1 MILQGKG
8 AHGFIGLVSLTNL
21 QFKFPH
27 PHELSRQW
35 KSQRSSE
42 VKKKKIKDILTRIW
56 RQQWGWNRKYASLE
70 SLKNETVLFKYS
82 YCKTYIRI
90 LLH

>member
-27 PHELSRQW
+27 PHELSRQ
-35 KSQRSSE
+35 
-42 VKKKKIKDILTRIW
+42 
-56 RQQWGWNRKYASLE
+56 
-70 SLKNETVLFKYS
+70 
-82 YCKTYIRI
+82 
-90 LLH
+90 